1 MTKGQP
7 RGGPRYAAGRMERR
21 ARFRLYGKNAGREGL
36 SLDELMAML
45 YRVLRKHP
53 AAMVAVEEEFL
64 AMSKNGIE

>member
-1 MTKGQP
+1 
-7 RGGPRYAAGRMERR
+7 MERR